1 MYPGLDQNHNLLTQ
15 QCLAQQ
21 PHYKRCHKP
30 WYMSLGPWIL
40 LFVPCTAVSN
50 LHLVTS
56 HRQSQVPVLRC
67 FAVTATFLHPLS
79 AWARRQRQAH
89 DLEPMCED
97 QGIVQDTASEPG
109 IDARFATSKA
119 FSSTRGQTEQM
130 PHWVRSSSLCGAA
143 VSSDGNILVS
153 SPASGCCHQNASC
166 D

>member
-1 MYPGLDQNHNLLTQ
+1 
-15 QCLAQQ
+15 
-21 PHYKRCHKP
+21 
-30 WYMSLGPWIL
+30 
-40 LFVPCTAVSN
+40 
-50 LHLVTS
+50 
-56 HRQSQVPVLRC
+56 
-67 FAVTATFLHPLS
+67 
-79 AWARRQRQAH
+79 
-89 DLEPMCED
+89 MCED